1 VTDAEYRG
9 RGIAPAAWALIAQS
23 LNDEGIRMIAIKV
36 EETNRSMRRAV
47 QKAGFHEMAIT
58 DFRQVAG
65 HSRIQVVPVNGT
77 SGRGADILAEVQKL
91 AKK

>member
-1 VTDAEYRG
+1 
-9 RGIAPAAWALIAQS
+9 
-23 LNDEGIRMIAIKV
+23 
-36 EETNRSMRRAV
+36 MRRAV
-47 QKAGFHEMAIT
+47 QKAGFSEMAIT
-58 DFRQVAG
+58 DFRQMAG